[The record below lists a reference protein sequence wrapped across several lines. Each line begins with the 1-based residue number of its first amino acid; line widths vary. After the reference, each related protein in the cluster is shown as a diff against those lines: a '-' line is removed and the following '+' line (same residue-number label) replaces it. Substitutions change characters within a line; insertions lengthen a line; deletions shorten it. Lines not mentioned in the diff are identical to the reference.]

1 MPPLIQLPR
10 TKLSKNFAQFLL
22 RSSGKS
28 GRVFFFLFFPFFL
41 LRRGGNTGELCQSCQ
56 RRDANAVLRPTT
68 ANCGIADLWRWRK
81 IGNSSIERSTNGCLS
96 LTRVQCSFAR
106 SNLWNSRAIPRQFLS
121 IVVASG
127 SFSLSVTSLAS
138 SLLFSSAAFV
148 PLRSFFPRCVFFSEF
163 RQFQKSLSNSV
174 RAELQKTIDPRATLT
189 YQDCDT
195 RAISLFDNFFYTIPA
210 RSASKFFDFH
220 HFALTFGNSKP
231 KVLPFSCLSPIFSN
245 SLTLHCDVLW
255 MTFTIRKKKKFLL
268 RQFQIAI
275 LPKKKKKKEILD
287 FVRYIF
293 SLDVP

>member
-1 MPPLIQLPR
+1 MEMEKNRQFLDR
-10 TKLSKNFAQFLL
+10 TINERPFISNACSMLVRSFRIFGILAQFL
-22 RSSGKS
+22 
-28 GRVFFFLFFPFFL
+28 
-41 LRRGGNTGELCQSCQ
+41 
-56 RRDANAVLRPTT
+56 D
-68 ANCGIADLWRWRK
+68 
-81 IGNSSIERSTNGCLS
+81 NSSRLS
-96 LTRVQCSFAR
+96 LLPVL
-106 SNLWNSRAIPRQFLS
+106 SN
-121 IVVASG
+121 
-127 SFSLSVTSLAS
+127 VTLLAS
-138 SLLFSSAAFV
+138 SLLFRRFRSVAFFL
-148 PLRSFFPRCVFFSEF
+148 PSMRFFSEF

-275 LPKKKKKKEILD
+275 LPKKKKKKFSTLLD
-287 FVRYIF
+287 TS
-293 SLDVP
+293 SL

>member
-1 MPPLIQLPR
+1 MVGKSSKDRSSFLEKRFNVSPLLEASAGNRSIWPRLQGETMPPLIQLPR

-81 IGNSSIERSTNGCLS
+81 IGNSSIERSTSGRLS

-127 SFSLSVTSLAS
+127 SFSLSVTLLAS
-138 SLLFSSAAFV
+138 SLLFRRFRSVAFFL
-148 PLRSFFPRCVFFSEF
+148 PSMRFFF
-163 RQFQKSLSNSV
+163 RN
-174 RAELQKTIDPRATLT
+174 
-189 YQDCDT
+189 
-195 RAISLFDNFFYTIPA
+195 FDNSRSLCRTLFELNYRRRSILAQHSLTKIVTHA
-210 RSASKFFDFH
+210 RSHYS
-220 HFALTFGNSKP
+220 
-231 KVLPFSCLSPIFSN
+231 
-245 SLTLHCDVLW
+245 
-255 MTFTIRKKKKFLL
+255 TISFIQFLL
-268 RQFQIAI
+268 DRQAN
-275 LPKKKKKKEILD
+275 
-287 FVRYIF
+287 F
-293 SLDVP
+293 SISITSH

>member
-28 GRVFFFLFFPFFL
+28 GLFFFLFFPFFL

-68 ANCGIADLWRWRK
+68 ANCGIAASMEMEK
-81 IGNSSIERSTNGCLS
+81 N
-96 LTRVQCSFAR
+96 
-106 SNLWNSRAIPRQFLS
+106 RQFLDRTINERPFIS
-121 IVVASG
+121 NACSMLVR
-127 SFSLSVTSLAS
+127 SFESLEFSRNS
-138 SLLFSSAAFV
+138 STIPLDCRCFRFFLSFRYTFSLFSSLP
-148 PLRSFFPRCVFFSEF
+148 PLSFRCVLSSLDAFFF
-163 RQFQKSLSNSV
+163 RNFDNSRSLC
-174 RAELQKTIDPRATLT
+174 RTLFELNYKTIDPRATLT

-275 LPKKKKKKEILD
+275 LPKKKKKKFSTLLD
-287 FVRYIF
+287 TS
-293 SLDVP
+293 SL

>member
-1 MPPLIQLPR
+1 MEME
-10 TKLSKNFAQFLL
+10 KN
-22 RSSGKS
+22 
-28 GRVFFFLFFPFFL
+28 
-41 LRRGGNTGELCQSCQ
+41 
-56 RRDANAVLRPTT
+56 
-68 ANCGIADLWRWRK
+68 
-81 IGNSSIERSTNGCLS
+81 
-96 LTRVQCSFAR
+96 
-106 SNLWNSRAIPRQFLS
+106 RQFLDRTINERPFIS
-121 IVVASG
+121 NACSMLVR
-127 SFSLSVTSLAS
+127 SFESLEFSRNS
-138 SLLFSSAAFV
+138 STIPLDCRCFRFFLSFRYTFSLFSSLP
-148 PLRSFFPRCVFFSEF
+148 PLSFRCVLSSLDAFFFSEF

>member
-127 SFSLSVTSLAS
+127 SFSLSVTLLAS
-138 SLLFSSAAFV
+138 SLLFRRFRSVAFFLPSMRFFFGISTIPEVSVELCSSWITEDDRSSRNTHLPRLWHTRDLTIRQFLLYNSCSIGKQIFRF
-148 PLRSFFPRCVFFSEF
+148 PSLRTNV
-163 RQFQKSLSNSV
+163 RQFQAESSSLLLFIPNLFKLSN
-174 RAELQKTIDPRATLT
+174 T
-189 YQDCDT
+189 
-195 RAISLFDNFFYTIPA
+195 SLR
-210 RSASKFFDFH
+210 RSLD
-220 HFALTFGNSKP
+220 
-231 KVLPFSCLSPIFSN
+231 
-245 SLTLHCDVLW
+245 DVHD
-255 MTFTIRKKKKFLL
+255 KKKKK
-268 RQFQIAI
+268 IPSPAI
-275 LPKKKKKKEILD
+275 PNRDPSKKKKKKKFSTLLD
-287 FVRYIF
+287 TRS
-293 SLDVP
+293 SL

>member
-1 MPPLIQLPR
+1 MP
-10 TKLSKNFAQFLL
+10 T
-22 RSSGKS
+22 
-28 GRVFFFLFFPFFL
+28 
-41 LRRGGNTGELCQSCQ
+41 QSYVQ
-56 RRDANAVLRPTT
+56 RRLIVELPH
-68 ANCGIADLWRWRK
+68 LWRWRK
-81 IGNSSIERSTNGCLS
+81 IGNSSIERSTSGRLS

-127 SFSLSVTSLAS
+127 SFSLSVTAS
-138 SLLFSSAAFV
+138 SLLFSSVAFV
-148 PLRSFFPRCVFFSEF
+148 SLRSFFPRCVFFSEF

-231 KVLPFSCLSPIFSN
+231 KVLPFSLSPIFSN

-255 MTFTIRKKKKFLL
+255 MTFTIRKKKK
-268 RQFQIAI
+268 IPSPAI
-275 LPKKKKKKEILD
+275 PNRDPSKKKKKEILD

-293 SLDVP
+293 SLDVS

>member
-1 MPPLIQLPR
+1 MVGKSSKDRSSFLEKRFNVSPLLEASAGNRSIWPRLQGETMPPLIQLPR

-127 SFSLSVTSLAS
+127 SFQRYTFS
-138 SLLFSSAAFV
+138 LFSSLP
-148 PLRSFFPRCVFFSEF
+148 PLSFRCVLSSLDAFFF
-163 RQFQKSLSNSV
+163 RN
-174 RAELQKTIDPRATLT
+174 
-189 YQDCDT
+189 
-195 RAISLFDNFFYTIPA
+195 FDNSRSLCRTLFELNYRRRSILAQHSLTKIVTHA
-210 RSASKFFDFH
+210 RSHYS
-220 HFALTFGNSKP
+220 
-231 KVLPFSCLSPIFSN
+231 
-245 SLTLHCDVLW
+245 
-255 MTFTIRKKKKFLL
+255 TISFIQFLL
-268 RQFQIAI
+268 DRQAN
-275 LPKKKKKKEILD
+275 
-287 FVRYIF
+287 F
-293 SLDVP
+293 SISITSH